1 MFPTL
6 GNARILLCREA
17 VDMRK
22 SYDTLAALVSGHLG
36 ENPLSGSLFVFL
48 NRARNRMKVLYW
60 ERGGYC
66 LWAKRL
72 ESGSFPLPP
81 GDGKKQLIDPGT
93 LAMVLEGLKVV
104 KMKRFSLKDV

>member
-1 MFPTL
+1 MFPCV
-6 GNARILLCREA
+6 GNARIFLYRLPT
-17 VDMRK
+17 DMRR
-22 SYDTLAALVSGHLG
+22 SFDTLAAMASSELG
-36 ENPLSGSLFVFL
+36 EEPTSGALFVFL
-48 NRARNRMKVLYW
+48 NRPRNRVKVLYW

-81 GDGKKQLIDPGT
+81 GDGKKQVIDPET

-104 KMKRFSLKDV
+104 KMKRFSLKDA